1 MNEEDFLPC
10 VHCGFCLPACPT
22 YVRLGDENDSPRGR
36 LYLMQAVME
45 GRLDAAAPAFRVHMD
60 RCLGCLACES
70 VCPSG
75 VEYGRLLEE
84 TRVILAAARPHPR
97 VVRLLLRIFGSPL
110 FIDWFLGFSRGL
122 RASGLARLGVRMLPS
137 AKFFASPRF
146 ALAMLAASG
155 EGGFRG
161 WPAGARDERGPDI
174 QPDLAGSGGRVAML
188 VGCVQDGLFGRVN
201 DATARVLRANGYEV
215 VPVLDQRCC
224 GALHAHAG
232 AVEDARSIAREN
244 IEAFDRVGVDAIAVN
259 AAGCGASM
267 KDYGRLLA
275 DDPDWAERAERVAS
289 RVRDVSELL
298 AARGP
303 RVGAPLPQRVSY
315 DAPCHLAHA
324 QGVVEPPLRVL
335 AAIPEL
341 EVVEHPGS
349 SECCGGAG
357 IYGLTQ
363 PELGSR
369 IGADKVAQLLEA
381 EPDAVV
387 TGNPGC
393 MMQIGAGLLLEGSK
407 VRTYHP
413 VELLDES
420 YRRAGVYNQADF
432 QESTHS
438 FLGTEQR

>member
-1 MNEEDFLPC
+1 MNEADLLPC

-36 LYLMQAVME
+36 LYLMRAVSE
-45 GRLDAAAPAFRVHMD
+45 GRLEADAPAFQLHID

-84 TRVILAAARPHPR
+84 AREATSAARPR
-97 VVRLLLRIFGSPL
+97 FVRLLLRIFGSPL
-110 FIDWFLGFSRGL
+110 LTDWFLGAARALRG
-122 RASGLARLGVRMLPS
+122 SGLARLGVGALPR
-137 AKFFASPRF
+137 ARLLAAPRF
-146 ALAMLAASG
+146 ALAMLAASD
-155 EGGFRG
+155 EAGFRG
-161 WPAGARDERGPDI
+161 WTAGARDDRGPDI
-174 QPDLAGSGGRVAML
+174 QPGLGGVGGRVALL

-232 AVEDARSIAREN
+232 AAEDAREIARHN
-244 IEAFDRVGVDAIAVN
+244 IQAFDLAGVESIAVN

-267 KDYGRLLA
+267 KQYGHLLA
-275 DDPDWAERAERVAS
+275 DDPDWSDRAAEVAS
-289 RVRDVSELL
+289 RVRDVTELL

-303 RVGAPLPQRVSY
+303 RIGAPLPQRVGY

-324 QGVVEPPLRVL
+324 QGLIEPPLQVL
-335 AAIPEL
+335 ASIPEL

-357 IYGLTQ
+357 VYGLTQ

-381 EPDAVV
+381 EPGAVV

-393 MMQIGAGLLLEGSK
+393 MMQIGAGLILKGSK

-420 YRRAGVYNQADF
+420 YRRAGIYDEVDF
-432 QESTHS
+432 QESAHS
-438 FLGTEQR
+438 FLGK